1 MIRFDCPHCGKGLR
15 TESEMAGKAFNC
27 PTCRGRVSVPEL
39 SSDSSI
45 ERRSRGESSGS
56 SGRFKVHSATSRTFG
71 QVLIRPAL
79 VAIIAT
85 AIAGVALFLFEIP
98 WIVAIPV
105 MAMMA
110 VSGFA
115 IAWLMSKMGRCTKC
129 GSRTVSR
136 SLGVIH
142 RDAPAA
148 KEALEVGDLPALGA
162 LSHEGQTIQVAA
174 TVCPKCNRNAPIE
187 IQFIPVD
194 AATPQ
199 RLLANVVYP
208 GAALPAFERL
218 CQREESGAG
227 VP

>member
-27 PTCRGRVSVPEL
+27 PTCQGRVSVPKL

-45 ERRSRGESSGS
+45 ERRSRGESAGS
-56 SGRFKVHSATSRTFG
+56 SGRFKVHSATPPTLG
-71 QVLIRPAL
+71 QVVARPAL
-79 VAIIAT
+79 AAIIAA
-85 AIAGVALFLFEIP
+85 AIAGIALYLIEIP
-98 WIVAIPV
+98 WMVAIPV
-105 MAMMA
+105 VGMMA

-115 IAWLMSKMGRCTKC
+115 ITWLMSKIGRCTKC

-148 KEALEVGDLPALGA
+148 KEALEVGDLAALGA
-162 LSHEGQTIQVAA
+162 LSHEGQAIQVAA
-174 TVCPKCNRNAPIE
+174 TVCPQCTRDAPIE

-194 AATPQ
+194 ATTPAKM
-199 RLLANVVYP
+199 LADVVYP
-208 GAALPAFERL
+208 GSALPAFERL